1 MGFLLLNCL
10 CINICQAMHDSPEL
24 GKACIYQRA
33 VMDGKAVTVTALLKP
48 SMEMLKNVECTAF
61 IAFS

>member
-10 CINICQAMHDSPEL
+10 CINICQAMHGTPEL

-48 SMEMLKNVECTAF
+48 SLEM
-61 IAFS
+61 